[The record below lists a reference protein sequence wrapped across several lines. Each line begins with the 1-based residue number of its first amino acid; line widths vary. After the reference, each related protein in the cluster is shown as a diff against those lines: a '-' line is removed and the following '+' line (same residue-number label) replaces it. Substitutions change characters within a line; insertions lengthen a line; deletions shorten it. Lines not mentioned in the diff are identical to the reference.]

1 MRALRNEPALPLT
14 SPQFPIPN
22 PFHVLQLCHIENLI
36 HDGGK
41 GLQTY
46 QIGSVGGCG
55 AEQT

>member
-41 GLQTY
+41 GFAD
-46 QIGSVGGCG
+46 ISDWFS
-55 AEQT
+55 